1 MAAGNPAARSNGN
14 QNPSLSPIPP
24 LSVAYRARPGA
35 GTCGEQ
41 QQLTQLPALRT
52 QQLREMG
59 TARCQHHLKA
69 IRAEPRAKPPP
80 NYLPDLITAGTARR
94 CSIQAQRA
102 PWFCRPLFP
111 KPDLSL
117 CKGAQMPQLHASP
130 KRRGGLQTPSGAQ
143 MGTRRRLPLPT
154 HDPPPPRAPPH
165 PAGGQRGNPEQKRRR
180 SAARHPRSDA
190 GPLPGSALSR
200 RPPPRAAGP
209 APLPPPHRPAGS
221 APLRSAGGEGRGL
234 GRHGAARSRLRFRF
248 RSGSGRERRR
258 EGERQGEG
266 RREGWREGGRPRSAP
281 GKGRFP
287 LRQPH
292 PSRPLPAATASLD
305 RRIENPD
312 FCCYYVINFRAF
324 PPSGTQRRSH
334 PHGVTARPSGSRRLA
349 LFPQISGSFLPNTF
363 SPSAVP
369 VLGSPGRSS
378 GPNALLVQ
386 HWMDTHGRVPLR

>member
-1 MAAGNPAARSNGN
+1 
-14 QNPSLSPIPP
+14 
-24 LSVAYRARPGA
+24 
-35 GTCGEQ
+35 
-41 QQLTQLPALRT
+41 
-52 QQLREMG
+52 
-59 TARCQHHLKA
+59 
-69 IRAEPRAKPPP
+69 
-80 NYLPDLITAGTARR
+80 
-94 CSIQAQRA
+94 
-102 PWFCRPLFP
+102 
-111 KPDLSL
+111 
-117 CKGAQMPQLHASP
+117 MPQLHASP